1 MHYGTSGFRDHHS
14 KIESISIQIGIAMT
28 LLSIR
33 ENRSFGIMITAS
45 HNHYDDNGVKIMDH
59 KGDMVTLEIEKY
71 LEHMVNQDQ
80 CEYTNV
86 LLDTDKDNYN
96 CIHIGYDSRISS
108 PIICDLIVQGIQSIY
123 VDFPIKLHGY
133 VTTPELHYTF
143 SKMEKNISY
152 LDYIKR
158 ASKLINM
165 NCILDCANGIGSKI
179 MRLVSNPCIHL
190 INTEWSEPTKLNVLC
205 SSDYVCTTRILPRL
219 EGLNNIYVQDNL
231 CASLDG
237 DADRIVF
244 YYRNSDRIIILNGDY
259 IAALVL
265 TYLSKQLSNCVQE
278 ITIGFIYTGY
288 TNNACLE
295 YVKSLHFPS
304 NVTVSFICTSTG
316 VKHLHKEA
324 IKYDVGVY
332 FEQNGHGNV
341 LFRNILVDEL
351 QIISQLF
358 HPVIGDGVA
367 DLFSTL
373 YILQELNWNVQD
385 WSNIYTEYP
394 SKLGKCPI
402 LDKGIFKSSSN
413 ELELIEPLYLQSYI
427 NHLYVDHVIVR
438 AFVRASGTENV
449 VRIYVESHDQ
459 DTSNS
464 VYCKI
469 AQFIEDHVNIKPL
482 VISNCNFIVRPIR
495 YTDATQS
502 YYNLLGQLTRID
514 PDLMDYEQTK
524 SFIQNLGINS
534 LQNHQIYVIEDINL
548 GKIVASGTIFVEEK
562 LIRNYGKVGHIEDIV
577 VDSTYRGFGL
587 GKLMID
593 HLTNLGTK
601 LGCYKCILDCDDINL
616 GFYEKCGYIRKGS
629 QMSNYV

>member
-295 YVKSLHFPS
+295 YVKSLIKRRS
-304 NVTVSFICTSTG
+304 NMTWG
-316 VKHLHKEA
+316 
-324 IKYDVGVY
+324 
-332 FEQNGHGNV
+332 
-341 LFRNILVDEL
+341 
-351 QIISQLF
+351 
-358 HPVIGDGVA
+358 
-367 DLFSTL
+367 
-373 YILQELNWNVQD
+373 YILNKMDMETYYFA
-385 WSNIYTEYP
+385 IYWW
-394 SKLGKCPI
+394 
-402 LDKGIFKSSSN
+402 
-413 ELELIEPLYLQSYI
+413 
-427 NHLYVDHVIVR
+427 
-438 AFVRASGTENV
+438 
-449 VRIYVESHDQ
+449 
-459 DTSNS
+459 
-464 VYCKI
+464 
-469 AQFIEDHVNIKPL
+469 
-482 VISNCNFIVRPIR
+482 
-495 YTDATQS
+495 
-502 YYNLLGQLTRID
+502 
-514 PDLMDYEQTK
+514 M
-524 SFIQNLGINS
+524 
-534 LQNHQIYVIEDINL
+534 
-548 GKIVASGTIFVEEK
+548 
-562 LIRNYGKVGHIEDIV
+562 NYK
-577 VDSTYRGFGL
+577 
-587 GKLMID
+587 
-593 HLTNLGTK
+593 
-601 LGCYKCILDCDDINL
+601 
-616 GFYEKCGYIRKGS
+616 
-629 QMSNYV
+629 